1 MAIFSEFFTKQ
12 KPVFTGLKFGF
23 GSGGGTSVTPATP
36 FTAKIV
42 LVGGGGGGG
51 YAQGGGG
58 GGAGA
63 VAFFD
68 FPIVIGTSY
77 PLRVGSGGRAA
88 QTSAQPGQ
96 DGEYSQLTDDPGDY
110 RVGEGGAGGNGG
122 GSPQTGANG
131 DEQGGSGG
139 GGGGP
144 GGGGGGTGTAVPS
157 PRQPY
162 IFGGRNGG
170 SGQPGPGGSGG
181 NKGGG
186 GGGAVDAGS
195 NGLGPGTPGTTGG
208 GPGGNGKEVPSAY
221 LPDAFTQTDIGP
233 NPGQFLGMLTSNPA
247 ALRRTFGGGGGGGAE
262 HGQAPTGVGGDG
274 GGGHGGWGSPSIPAN
289 GTPAPPAGPT
299 GIIFNG
305 NPNNMDGEP
314 GYEGRGG
321 GGGGGGYTDG
331 TSYGGGGGGGV
342 CIIQSPVDAKITAAS
357 IPTPRVNT
365 YTSGGKRYHVIL
377 GNNGTLSGSGTV
389 LSGSFSFGPN

>member
-1 MAIFSEFFTKQ
+1 MGIRSTNSAQTFFDIFSGTQ
-12 KPVFTGLKFGF
+12 GRA
-23 GSGGGTSVTPATP
+23 SGASAPGTPAAP

-51 YAQGGGG
+51 WAQGGGG

-68 FPIVIGTSY
+68 YAITIGDSY
-77 PLRVGSGGRAA
+77 ALRVGSGGRGS
-88 QTSAQPGQ
+88 TNPSSPGL
-96 DGEYSQLTDDPGDY
+96 DGEYSEWVNSTY
-110 RVGEGGAGGNGG
+110 RVGEGGNGGGGG
-122 GSPQTGANG
+122 GSPQTGGNG
-131 DEQGGSGG
+131 NEQGGSGG

-144 GGGGGGTGTAVPS
+144 GGGGGGGGTGVPS
-157 PRQPY
+157 LLQPY
-162 IFGGRNGG
+162 IFGGYNGG
-170 SGQPGPGGSGG
+170 GGQPGPGSSGG

-186 GGGAVDAGS
+186 GGGANNHGS
-195 NGLGPGTPGTTGG
+195 SAFGPGTPGTTGG
-208 GPGGNGKEVPSAY
+208 GPGGGGKEVPTAY
-221 LPDAFTQTDIGP
+221 LPDAFTLTETGP

-247 ALRRTFGGGGGGGAE
+247 VLRRRFGGGGGGGAE
-262 HGQAPTGVGGDG
+262 HGQATTGVGGAG

-331 TSYGGGGGGGV
+331 TSYAGGGGGGV
-342 CIIQSPVDAKITAAS
+342 CIIQSPINAAITASS
-357 IPTPRVNT
+357 IPSPRVSS
-365 YTSGGKRYHVIL
+365 YDVGGMRYHVIV
-377 GNNGTLSGSGTV
+377 GNNGSPAGSGA
-389 LSGSFSFGPN
+389 LLNGSVSFGPNS